1 MIMSRAI
8 VRSVV
13 AIALLGGEAL
23 AAGHGPAASP
33 PAFEQGVHGVQAVNT
48 VVTLKK
54 FEGLSQESD

>member
-13 AIALLGGEAL
+13 AVALLGGAAM
-23 AAGHGPAASP
+23 AAGPGAAVSP
-33 PAFEQGVHGVQAVNT
+33 PAFEHGVQGVQAVTT
-48 VVTLKK
+48 VVAVKK